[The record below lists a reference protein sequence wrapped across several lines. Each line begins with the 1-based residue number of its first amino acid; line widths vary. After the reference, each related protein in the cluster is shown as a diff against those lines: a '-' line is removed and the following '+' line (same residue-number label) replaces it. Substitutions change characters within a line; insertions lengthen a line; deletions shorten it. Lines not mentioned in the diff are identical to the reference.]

1 MKNLYR
7 LLAVCIFIFSLSAC
21 KKGANPIT
29 DVSITG
35 KWMINKY
42 SATSYKNGV
51 LSPTSYSYNVS
62 DTSQYY
68 LFDNDG
74 TAFETFL
81 DPNFVSPEIF
91 YYHINGSN
99 LILSRTLALL
109 PETTCTISILG
120 ANRLVLQGSYTYQTS
135 GDDFKVVNE
144 VNLSKK

>member
-1 MKNLYR
+1 MKNLHR
-7 LLAVCIFIFSLSAC
+7 LLAISIFIFSLSAC
-21 KKGANPIT
+21 KKEANPIT
-29 DVSITG
+29 ALSITG

-81 DPNFVSPEIF
+81 DPNFVSPELF
-91 YYHINGSN
+91 YYHITGSN

-109 PETTCTISILG
+109 PETTCTIAIQCT
-120 ANRLVLQGSYTYQTS
+120 NQMVLQGSYTYQTS
-135 GDDFKVVNE
+135 GDDVKVVNE
-144 VNLSKK
+144 VDLSKK